1 MASPYWNSLQ
11 NMRIPKRTCS
21 CLVAFTVAGE
31 PAILAAIRPHWGWK
45 NEEKSDGN
53 IMVYSWF
60 SWDISCYTMFFLFSL
75 SLLLQLQC
83 PVSLAPQ
90 MRQVRVDS
98 IPSMVWVKW
107 TLCKVKQEI
116 AFALWDFCV
125 EVAEAA
131 SVIWL
136 AVVFVKKRCSFS
148 LSISH

>member
-1 MASPYWNSLQ
+1 
-11 NMRIPKRTCS
+11 MRIPKRTCS

-31 PAILAAIRPHWGWK
+31 PAILAAIRQSVHTFGAEKMKK
-45 NEEKSDGN
+45 NLME
-53 IMVYSWF
+53 ISWYIHGFLGTYHVTLCSFF
-60 SWDISCYTMFFLFSL
+60 SLFLFKK
-75 SLLLQLQC
+75 QLQC